1 MQNINSLQ
9 NNHKVKRL
17 GLGNKEKN
25 DEINFETRNKPKVNF
40 IIGVFLMELVIIEII
55 QMKFIIKK

>member
-25 DEINFETRNKPKVNF
+25 DEINFETRNKTN
-40 IIGVFLMELVIIEII
+40 IIE
-55 QMKFIIKK
+55 KSECVKL

>member
-40 IIGVFLMELVIIEII
+40 IIGVYVKGLLSM
-55 QMKFIIKK
+55 